1 MARFQIATI
10 AAVAAFAFALMPAQ
24 ALPRTMHQS
33 ESLVVPAKVN
43 CPTWCGK
50 WETMWVTKA
59 NGIETKSK
67 HCKFWVS
74 SCTDTGR

>member
-43 CPTWCGK
+43 CPT
-50 WETMWVTKA
+50 
-59 NGIETKSK
+59 
-67 HCKFWVS
+67 
-74 SCTDTGR
+74 